1 MEYSLDK
8 IVIVGGGTAGWLSA
22 LYLNSKFKNSKI
34 TLIES
39 DEIGILGAG
48 EGTTGNIVKFL
59 NNLGISPDD
68 MINNC
73 EATFKTGI
81 DFENWT
87 KPGSIFTHPIDYKP
101 KGDGYAYH
109 FNARLL
115 VKYLKSL
122 AIERGV
128 NWIEGIVT
136 EPILNDTNQI
146 IGLKTIDTMIDASFV
161 IDCSGF
167 KRLLIGN
174 HYKSNWISYEEHLK
188 VNTAIPFFLPTN
200 SINSRTTTKSIAM
213 KYGWM
218 WQIPLQS
225 RRGCGYIFDSTEIS
239 EDEAKKEIIEFLG
252 ADVDIQFNKPIKF
265 KPGSYENVWI
275 ENCLAIGL
283 SGGFLEPLE
292 ATSIMTT
299 ILQLEAFYDTTLKK
313 MTLKKYNKFV
323 NTINT
328 QNMIFIY
335 YHYLTNRTDS
345 TFWKK
350 VSAAAADLPY
360 PLDLLIDSS
369 YNFKPKKQ
377 LVELFEKDSTIIFGS
392 FSYNK
397 INKGIKQTQ
406 PPLI

>member
-1 MEYSLDK
+1 MKHNLDN

-22 LYLNSKFKNSKI
+22 LYLNNKFKNSKI

-39 DEIGILGAG
+39 NEIGILGAG

-59 NNLGISPDD
+59 NDLGISQDD
-68 MINNC
+68 MLNNC

-87 KPGSIFTHPIDYKP
+87 NNRSTYYHPIDYKP
-101 KGDGYAYH
+101 KGQGYAYH

-115 VKYLKSL
+115 AKYLKAL

-136 EPILNDTNQI
+136 EPIVDDTNKI
-146 IGLKTIDTMIDASFV
+146 IGLKTADSIIDATFV

-174 HYKSNWISYEEHLK
+174 HYKSKWISYEKHLK
-188 VNTAIPFFLPTN
+188 VNTAIPFFLPN
-200 SINSRTTTKSIAM
+200 DNVNIRTTTKSIAM
-213 KYGWM
+213 KFGWM

-239 EDEAKKEIIEFLG
+239 EEEAKKEIIEFLG
-252 ADVDIQFNKPIKF
+252 VDVEFNKPIKF
-265 KPGSYENVWI
+265 KPGSYENVWV

-299 ILQLEAFYDTTLKK
+299 ILQLEVFCEVISEKI
-313 MTLKKYNKFV
+313 TLKKYNKFV
-323 NTINT
+323 NCVNT
-328 QNMIFIY
+328 ENMVFIY
-335 YHYLTNRTDS
+335 YHYLTNRTD
-345 TFWKK
+345 TNFWKK
-350 VSAAAADLPY
+350 VKESASELPS
-360 PLDLLIDSS
+360 PLDLIIDSS
-369 YNFKPKKQ
+369 YNFNPKK
-377 LVELFEKDSTIIFGS
+377 ELTDIFLDDASITFGR
-392 FSYNK
+392 FSYDI
-397 INKGIKQTQ
+397 INKGIKQKQ
-406 PPLI
+406 KSLI

>member
-1 MEYSLDK
+1 MKHNLDN

-39 DEIGILGAG
+39 NEIGILGAG
-48 EGTTGNIVKFL
+48 EGTTGSIVKFL
-59 NNLGISPDD
+59 NELGITAED

-87 KPGSIFTHPIDYKP
+87 EHGLMYHHPIDYVP
-101 KGDGYAYH
+101 KGQGHSYH

-115 VKYLKSL
+115 AKYLKSL

-128 NWIEGIVT
+128 QWIEGIIT
-136 EPILNDTNQI
+136 EPIVNEVNQI
-146 IGLKTIDTMIDASFV
+146 VGLKTIDKIIDATFV

-174 HYKSNWISYEEHLK
+174 HYKSNWISYESHLK
-188 VNTAIPFFLPTN
+188 VNTAIPFFLPHNLTN
-200 SINSRTTTKSIAM
+200 IRTATKSIAM

-218 WQIPLQS
+218 WQIPLQT
-225 RRGCGYIFDSTEIS
+225 RKGCGYIFDSTEIT
-239 EDEAKKEIIEFLG
+239 EDEAKKEITEFLG
-252 ADVDIQFNKPIKF
+252 VDVEFNKPIKF
-265 KPGSYENVWI
+265 KPGSYKKVWI
-275 ENCLAIGL
+275 ENCVAIGL

-299 ILQLEAFYDTTLKK
+299 TLQLEVLYEVIIEKITVE
-313 MTLKKYNKFV
+313 KYNKFV
-323 NTINT
+323 HSINT

-335 YHYLTNRTDS
+335 YHYLTNRKDTN
-345 TFWKK
+345 FWKK
-350 VSAAAADLPY
+350 VIDSSNELPT

-369 YNFKPKKQ
+369 HNFKPKKE
-377 LVELFEKDSTIIFGS
+377 LVDIFVDDASITFGT
-392 FSYNK
+392 FSYEL

-406 PPLI
+406 KSLI

>member
-1 MEYSLDK
+1 MKYNLDN

-59 NNLGISPDD
+59 NELGITSDD
-68 MINNC
+68 MIKNC

-87 KPGSIFTHPIDYKP
+87 EPNLAYHHPIDYKV
-101 KGDGYAYH
+101 KGQGYAYH

-115 VKYLKSL
+115 AKYLKSL
-122 AIERGV
+122 SIERGV

-136 EPILNDTNQI
+136 ETVASDENRI
-146 IGLKTIDTMIDASFV
+146 IGLKTTDSTIDASFV

-174 HYKSNWISYEEHLK
+174 HYKSNWISYESHLK
-188 VNTAIPFFLPTN
+188 VNTAIPFFLPNKITD
-200 SINSRTTTKSIAM
+200 IKTTTKSIAM
-213 KYGWM
+213 KHGWM
-218 WQIPLQS
+218 WQIPLQT
-225 RRGCGYIFDSTEIS
+225 RMGCGYIFDSTEIT
-239 EDEAKKEIIEFLG
+239 EDDAKKEIIEWVG
-252 ADVDIQFNKPIKF
+252 HSVEFNRQIKF

-283 SGGFLEPLE
+283 STGFLEPLE
-292 ATSIMTT
+292 ATSIMTV
-299 ILQLEAFYDTTLKK
+299 ILQLEVFNEVISKKITLE
-313 MTLKKYNKFV
+313 KYNKFV
-323 NTINT
+323 NSINT

-335 YHYLTNRTDS
+335 YHYLTNRTD
-345 TFWKK
+345 TNFWKK
-350 VSAAAADLPY
+350 VNDLAGDLPH
-360 PLDLLIDSS
+360 PLDLIIDSS
-369 YNFKPKKQ
+369 YNFKPKKD
-377 LVELFEKDSTIIFGS
+377 LADIFADEASITFGK
-392 FSYNK
+392 FSYDI
-397 INKGIKQTQ
+397 INKGIKQKQ
-406 PPLI
+406 KSLI

>member
-1 MEYSLDK
+1 MKHNLDK

-22 LYLNSKFKNSKI
+22 LYLNRKFKNSKI

-59 NNLGISPDD
+59 NQLGISEDD

-87 KPGSIFTHPIDYKP
+87 EAGSSYYHPIDYKP
-101 KGDGYAYH
+101 GGQGYAYH

-115 VKYLKSL
+115 AKYLKSL

-128 NWIEGIVT
+128 IWVEGIIT
-136 EPILNDTNQI
+136 EPIVDETNII
-146 IGLKTIDTMIDASFV
+146 IGLKTINSTIDATFV
-161 IDCSGF
+161 VDCTGF

-174 HYKSNWISYEEHLK
+174 HYKSNWISYEDHLK
-188 VNTAIPFFLPTN
+188 VNTAIPFFLPTDSLN
-200 SINSRTTTKSIAM
+200 IRTTTKSIAM
-213 KYGWM
+213 KCGWM

-225 RRGCGYIFDSTEIS
+225 RKGCGYIFDSTEIS
-239 EDEAKKEIIEFLG
+239 EEDAKKEIIEFVG
-252 ADVDIQFNKPIKF
+252 ADVTFNKSIKF

-275 ENCLAIGL
+275 ENCVAIGL

-292 ATSIMTT
+292 ATSIMTA
-299 ILQLEAFYDTTLKK
+299 ILQLEVLCEVVSDKINVE
-313 MTLKKYNKFV
+313 KYNKFV
-323 NTINT
+323 RCVNTE
-328 QNMIFIY
+328 NMIFIY
-335 YHYLTNRTDS
+335 YHYLTKRTD
-345 TFWKK
+345 TNFWKK
-350 VSAAAADLPY
+350 VLDTANVLPP

-369 YNFKPKKQ
+369 FNFRPKK
-377 LVELFEKDSTIIFGS
+377 ELNDIFEDDASVTFGN
-392 FSYNK
+392 FSYDI
-397 INKGIKQTQ
+397 INKGIKQKQ
-406 PPLI
+406 KSLI

>member
-1 MEYSLDK
+1 MKHNLDN

-39 DEIGILGAG
+39 NEIGILGAG
-48 EGTTGNIVKFL
+48 EGSTGNMPPFL
-59 NNLGISPDD
+59 NELGITKED
-68 MINNC
+68 MMEHC
-73 EATFKTGI
+73 EATFKMGI
-81 DFENWT
+81 DFEKWSYNN
-87 KPGSIFTHPIDYKP
+87 SAYHHPIDYRIGQKNV
-101 KGDGYAYH
+101 GYH

-115 VKYLKSL
+115 AKYFKSL

-136 EPILNDTNQI
+136 EPIVDDKNKI
-146 IGLKTIDTMIDASFV
+146 IGLKTIDSIIDATFV

-174 HYKSNWISYEEHLK
+174 HYKSNWISYEDHLK
-188 VNTAIPFFLPTN
+188 VNTAIPFFLPNDNTDLYTN
-200 SINSRTTTKSIAM
+200 TKSIAM

-225 RRGCGYIFDSTEIS
+225 RKGCGYIFDSNEITE
-239 EDEAKKEIIEFLG
+239 EDAKKEIIEFVG
-252 ADVDIQFNKPIKF
+252 NDVQFNKAIKF

-275 ENCLAIGL
+275 ENCVAVGL

-299 ILQLEAFYDTTLKK
+299 ILQLQLFSDVISEKVNVE
-313 MTLKKYNKFV
+313 KYNKFV
-323 NTINT
+323 NSINT

-335 YHYLTNRTDS
+335 YHYLTNRIDS
-345 TFWKK
+345 NFWKK
-350 VSAAAADLPY
+350 VLDTTNELPS
-360 PLDLLIDSS
+360 PLELLIDSS
-369 YNFKPKKQ
+369 FNFRPQKN
-377 LVELFEKDSTIIFGS
+377 LVDMFEHDASLPFGE
-392 FSYNK
+392 FSYDIVNR
-397 INKGIKQTQ
+397 GIKQKEKS
-406 PPLI
+406 LI

>member
-1 MEYSLDK
+1 MKHNLDN

-59 NNLGISPDD
+59 NDLGISPDD

-87 KPGSIFTHPIDYKP
+87 EPGSVYYHPIDYKP

-115 VKYLKSL
+115 AKYLKSL

-136 EPILNDTNQI
+136 EPILNDMNQI
-146 IGLKTIDTMIDASFV
+146 IGLKTIDTIIDATFV

-188 VNTAIPFFLPTN
+188 VNTAIPFFLPTD
-200 SINSRTTTKSIAM
+200 SINIRTTTKSIAM

-225 RRGCGYIFDSTEIS
+225 RRGCGYIFDSSEIS
-239 EDEAKKEIIEFLG
+239 EEEAKKEIIELLG
-252 ADVDIQFNKPIKF
+252 IDVEFNKPIKF

-313 MTLKKYNKFV
+313 MTIKKYNKFV

-335 YHYLTNRTDS
+335 YHYLTNKKDTN
-345 TFWKK
+345 FWKK
-350 VSAAAADLPY
+350 VIDSSSELPS
-360 PLDLLIDSS
+360 PLHLLIDSS

-377 LVELFEKDSTIIFGS
+377 LAELFEKDSTIIFGT
-392 FSYNK
+392 FSYDI
-397 INKGIKQTQ
+397 INKGIKQTKLE
-406 PPLI
+406 LI

>member
-1 MEYSLDK
+1 MKYNLDN

-59 NNLGISPDD
+59 NELGITSDD

-87 KPGSIFTHPIDYKP
+87 EAGSSYYHPIDYKP
-101 KGDGYAYH
+101 KGQGYAYH

-115 VKYLKSL
+115 AKYLKSL

-136 EPILNDTNQI
+136 EPILNDMNQI
-146 IGLKTIDTMIDASFV
+146 IGLKTIDTIIDATFV

-200 SINSRTTTKSIAM
+200 SINVHTTTKSIAM

-252 ADVDIQFNKPIKF
+252 ANIDIQFNKPIKF

-350 VSAAAADLPY
+350 VSAAEADLPS

-377 LVELFEKDSTIIFGS
+377 LAELFEKDSTITFGT
-392 FSYNK
+392 FSYNI
-397 INKGIKQTQ
+397 INKGIKQTKLE
-406 PPLI
+406 LI

>member
-1 MEYSLDK
+1 MKHNLDN

-59 NNLGISPDD
+59 NDLGISPDD

-87 KPGSIFTHPIDYKP
+87 EPGSVYYHPIDYKP

-115 VKYLKSL
+115 AKYLKSL

-136 EPILNDTNQI
+136 EPILNDMNQI
-146 IGLKTIDTMIDASFV
+146 IGLKTIDTIIDATFV

-188 VNTAIPFFLPTN
+188 VNTAIPFFLPTD
-200 SINSRTTTKSIAM
+200 SINIRTTTKSIAM

-239 EDEAKKEIIEFLG
+239 ETDAKKEIIELLG
-252 ADVDIQFNKPIKF
+252 VDVEFNKPIKF

-313 MTLKKYNKFV
+313 MTIKKYNKFV

-335 YHYLTNRTDS
+335 YHYLTNKKDTN
-345 TFWKK
+345 FWKK
-350 VSAAAADLPY
+350 VIDSSSELPS

-377 LVELFEKDSTIIFGS
+377 LAELFEKDSTIIFGT
-392 FSYNK
+392 FSYDI
-397 INKGIKQTQ
+397 INKGIKQTKLE
-406 PPLI
+406 LI